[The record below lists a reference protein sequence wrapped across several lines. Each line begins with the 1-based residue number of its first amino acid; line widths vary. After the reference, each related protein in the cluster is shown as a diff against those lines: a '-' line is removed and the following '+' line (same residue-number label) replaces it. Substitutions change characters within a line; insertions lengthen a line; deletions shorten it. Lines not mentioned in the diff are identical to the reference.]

1 MSGADDDV
9 VESLR
14 RQNDVLDEIFD
25 DDFEIVGVD
34 IVFDVFDD
42 LPELNRLLGGP
53 SFVTAT

>member
-1 MSGADDDV
+1 MSGADNDV
-9 VESLR
+9 VKSLR

-25 DDFEIVGVD
+25 DNFEIVGVD

-53 SFVTAT
+53 SLVTAT